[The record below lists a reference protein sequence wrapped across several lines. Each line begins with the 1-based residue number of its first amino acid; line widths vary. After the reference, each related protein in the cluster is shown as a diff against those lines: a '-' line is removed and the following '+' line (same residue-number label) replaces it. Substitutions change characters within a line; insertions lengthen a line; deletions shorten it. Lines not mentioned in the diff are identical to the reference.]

1 MSSFVGERLLR
12 DTDTASM
19 AVALEVRVPLLDHA
33 LVEAAAGIAPAR
45 RFLPV
50 QKKRLL
56 RDLALGGIDP
66 TIFDRPKSG
75 FVLPIDT
82 WARQRLQPR
91 MEALFQDA
99 ALAGR
104 VGLRPETLG
113 TLWRSFGEQRAGLH
127 WSRVWALYVLL
138 AWCETHGMSSVG

>member
-1 MSSFVGERLLR
+1 
-12 DTDTASM
+12 
-19 AVALEVRVPLLDHA
+19 VRVPLLDHA
-33 LVEAAAGIAPAR
+33 LVEAAAGIDPAR

-66 TIFDRPKSG
+66 SIFDRPKSG

-82 WARQRLQPR
+82 WARQRLQPKMDALFR
-91 MEALFQDA
+91 DEALA
-99 ALAGR
+99 AR
-104 VGLRPETLG
+104 VGLRGDALG

-138 AWCETHGMSSVG
+138 SWAETHGASVAA